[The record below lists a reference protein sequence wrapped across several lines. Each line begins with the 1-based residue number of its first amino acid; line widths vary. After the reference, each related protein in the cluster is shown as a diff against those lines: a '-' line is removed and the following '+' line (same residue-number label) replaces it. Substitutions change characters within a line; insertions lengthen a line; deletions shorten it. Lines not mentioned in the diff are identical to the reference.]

1 MGELSLIG
9 LPVVLPGGISA
20 VIAVLGPIR
29 MNYGRVM
36 SAVQNVGR
44 AFQGDLQD

>member
-1 MGELSLIG
+1 MSELSLIG

-29 MNYGRVM
+29 MNYSRAM
-36 SAVQNVGR
+36 FAVRHVGQ
-44 AFQGDLQD
+44 AFQKA